1 MTILG
6 IDPGSVVCGYGVIR
20 VTGTKLVAVEYG
32 AIQVKRRTNT
42 FAQRLNEIHDRLQ
55 AVITR
60 TSPDA
65 CALEAVFF
73 AKNVRS
79 IVQLSQARGV
89 ALLACAQHRL
99 EPVEYTPMQVKRSVT
114 GRGAASKQ
122 QVATMVQA
130 ILTIEEQPELFDAT
144 DALAVAICYAV
155 NNGQMPTPVA
165 GRRKTSVRKAWSEFV
180 KQQPRTI

>member
-6 IDPGSVVCGYGVIR
+6 IDPGSVVCGYGVIS
-20 VTGTKLVAVEYG
+20 VNGSELTALEYG
-32 AIQVKRRTNT
+32 AIQVKRRSNT
-42 FAQRLNEIHDRLQ
+42 FSQRLHEIHDRLD
-55 AVITR
+55 AVLRR
-60 TSPDA
+60 TSPSA

-89 ALLACAQHRL
+89 ALLACAQHKL

-114 GRGAASKQ
+114 GRGAATKQ

-130 ILTIEEQPELFDAT
+130 ILKIEEQPELFDAT

-155 NNGQMPTPVA
+155 NSGQLPTPVA
-165 GRRKTSVRKAWSEFV
+165 RGKKTSRRKAWSDYI
-180 KQQPRTI
+180 KQQAPKP